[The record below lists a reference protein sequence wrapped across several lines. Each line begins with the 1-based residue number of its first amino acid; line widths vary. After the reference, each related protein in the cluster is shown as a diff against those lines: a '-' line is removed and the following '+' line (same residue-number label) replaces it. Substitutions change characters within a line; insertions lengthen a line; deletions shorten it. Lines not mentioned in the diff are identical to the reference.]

1 VDAIGAYREIGPYLA
16 SIGEAQYDF
25 IFAVLHHGETPT
37 EFDYLWRNDGGQC
50 RMQIAPMH
58 QEVWRAIPFFSSD
71 AERIFKTHL
80 ARVEVSIFPRAGLE
94 GDRSET
100 ILKIKGADNLY
111 GVRTHLNAGADTRE
125 MRRLLVNFG
134 LQTRLLKRCR
144 SCEATDPGANDRDAR

>member
-1 VDAIGAYREIGPYLA
+1 VHAVGAYREISPYLA

-25 IFAVLHHGETPT
+25 IFAVFHLGETPT
-37 EFDYLWRNDGGQC
+37 EFNYLRRSDRGQC
-50 RMQIAPMH
+50 GMQITPMH
-58 QEVWRAIPFFSSD
+58 QQVGRAVPSFSSG
-71 AERIFKTHL
+71 AERIFKAHR
-80 ARVEVSIFPRAGLE
+80 ARIEVSIFPRAGLE
-94 GDRSET
+94 SDRSET